1 MVVDEKY
8 DLLKGICDTSN
19 AMDMDELAFS
29 LVALFLHNGNAL
41 PMIKWAIKQEIKSS
55 SMFLSLL
62 PSPSSFLP
70 LFLLPLL
77 LPSPT
82 PPSSSPF
89 TPLLSLFHHFL
100 SFLRASLS
108 RLFSP
113 INPLYICLFIFLPF
127 PVPF

>member
-62 PSPSSFLP
+62 PSPSSFS
-70 LFLLPLL
+70 LPLL
-77 LPSPT
+77 PFSLSSFSLYSYPPLPL
-82 PPSSSPF
+82 PPPL
-89 TPLLSLFHHFL
+89 PLLPFCP
-100 SFLRASLS
+100 SFTI
-108 RLFSP
+108 FSP
-113 INPLYICLFIFLPF
+113 S
-127 PVPF
+127 